1 VIRYQHDLPN
11 YKVPVPTWLETP
23 SIVEISTGHY
33 RALGRVIHARGLKD
47 QLVTK
52 KHLKFDFVR
61 ETMALVQQ
69 LDILADTIYIEGFVD
84 FHGVKNVKIYAR
96 KIVAAIGSKIDF
108 SAPDWNWQSPPPS
121 GGNGE
126 DGKHGKHGFDGP
138 QVEVFC
144 DVISGNFYVTASGG
158 NGQKGQDG
166 GKGGRGGNSGDTKPD
181 RSSSACTSQS
191 SSYCR
196 NVGGIP
202 GERGPRGE
210 KGGNAGRPGN
220 GGNAGHINIRYRK
233 LNGWLTTMSCKGA
246 GAKPANNGQGGP
258 GGAGG
263 KGGRGRNC
271 VTKQQVCMGFWPTPC
286 GSKYCAD
293 YGIGDRAASG
303 PTGYQ
308 GASGSTPST
317 KGQDGLVRKS
327 DVQSGTLDASNKKSF
342 PVELIAIMRRQAVDL
357 LLGNSN
363 DQEGRDALRF
373 ILSLANARNDIE
385 KIKKDVRRKLGF
397 LGKVGYDIFGKNTF
411 FAPNVKWET
420 LETTVNEVKDAAESY
435 EKAFNDV
442 ISSVE
447 NQENFKQMASKM
459 SAVSSL
465 HVGAEQKRLLQAK
478 DIAESEK
485 RLYVKAITT
494 QEEKM
499 TSLLII
505 IQKML
510 PDVYDKAK
518 FNPADLLAVLQGIVG
533 FANAIASRDPFA
545 VIDTALGI
553 ASSQSGKQCLK
564 SLESSLSSIK
574 KWLTFGKNYTPLKDS
589 SDLDFDQVDVAS
601 VPEIMKAN
609 LEMNKETFA
618 AELVCLLDVASRPQD
633 IADFKAHI
641 ESFFI
646 VGSARIDLIGKVMDL
661 DNEIGGYNFD
671 IPLLEKTQKSIADV
685 SKSEGASISK
695 SLQQTFIEDL
705 LSTYRELERSYMSS
719 VYELEKALKFLTLWK
734 GTNFLAS
741 FRRVA
746 TESARGTGRLNGD
759 VQLTKLLYDMKKYY
773 VHDAARC
780 FSKISYTSNVWKLY
794 FDNINSK
801 SVFEELSING
811 NTKFTINIDQFCS
824 RSKCYNVRL
833 LKIYIELFGHVEQ
846 SDSVPAK
853 VYLKVRHHSGSYFRD
868 GNNTIQQ
875 YRQPLGKHKNIQFNR
890 FKITNEA
897 KCKESSKYCITST
910 DARWKVLCNE
920 PRDREGKFSQFS
932 SEECKSPFGI
942 YDLEIPVDRSLPC
955 DKSGMEITNCK
966 DLDLTK
972 FTKMNV
978 WMHVYYWA
986 GQYPTGPDDHT
997 CRVQSKK
1004 RDEAVIDPQ

>member
-1 VIRYQHDLPN
+1 VKSEQNLPN
-11 YKVPVPTWLETP
+11 YKIPVPTWLETP

-52 KHLKFDFVR
+52 KDLNFDAVR

-69 LDILADTIYIEGFVD
+69 LDILADTIYIEGLVN

-96 KIVAAIGSKIDF
+96 KIVAAKGSKIDF
-108 SAPDWNWQSPPPS
+108 SAPVWNLASPAPS

-126 DGKHGKHGFDGP
+126 DGIHGEHGIDGP

-144 DVISGNFYVTASGG
+144 DVISGDFNVTANGG

-166 GKGGRGGNSGDTKPD
+166 GKGGRGGNSGDRKPD
-181 RSSSACTSQS
+181 RSSSDCTSQS

-196 NVGGIP
+196 NVAGIP
-202 GERGPRGE
+202 GARGPPGE

-233 LNGWLTTMSCKGA
+233 LNGWLTAMSCKGA
-246 GAKPANNGQGGP
+246 GAQPANNGQGGP

-271 VTKQQVCMGFWPTPC
+271 IKKENICFGFSQRGC
-286 GSKYCAD
+286 SKYCAD
-293 YGIGDRAASG
+293 DGIGDRAASG
-303 PTGYQ
+303 PPGYQ

-327 DVQSGTLDASNKKSF
+327 DVQAGTLDASNKKSF

-447 NQENFKQMASKM
+447 NQENFKQMAIKM

-510 PDVYDKAK
+510 PDVYEKAK

-564 SLESSLSSIK
+564 SLESSLSSTK

-618 AELVCLLDVASRPQD
+618 AELVCLLEVASRPQD

-646 VGSARIDLIGKVMDL
+646 AGSARIDLIGKVIDL
-661 DNEIGGYNFD
+661 DNDIGGYNFD
-671 IPLLEKTQKSIADV
+671 IPLLEKTQKAIADV

-695 SLQQTFIEDL
+695 NLQQTFTEDL
-705 LSTYRELERSYMSS
+705 LSTYRELERSYMST

-759 VQLTKLLYDMKKYY
+759 VQLTKLLYDLKKYY
-773 VHDAARC
+773 VHDAAKC
-780 FSKISYTSNVWKLY
+780 FSRISYTSNVWKLY

-801 SVFEELSING
+801 SVFDELSING
-811 NTKFTINIDQFCS
+811 STKFTINIDQFCS

-890 FKITNEA
+890 FTITNEA
-897 KCKESSKYCITST
+897 KCRESSKYCVTST

-920 PRDREGKFSQFS
+920 PNDREGKFSQFS

-986 GQYPTGPDDHT
+986 GQYPTGPDDRT